1 MASLHQLRCFL
12 AAHRLGSFTAAAAE
26 LGLSQPSVSE
36 QVRLLERHLRTALF
50 VRAGRGLTPTEAG
63 TTFAPYAERALGVVS
78 DGLAAVRSVR
88 DLESGTV
95 RLGVFGTARTYFGGD
110 LAADILAR
118 YPNVRIE
125 LIGQNSTEVVSMVRA
140 GQLEAGL
147 VTLPVDDEQLTVA
160 PVARDENV
168 YVSAEPPA
176 GPVSTEQLLRARLVL
191 AQATWGP
198 ADSTRRQL
206 IERAQAIGAHLLPAI
221 DVEDDETAL
230 ELAARGLADA
240 VTPRGLLRRLAPQF
254 PALRWVSLRPRLWER
269 FAVVQRAGHQ
279 PSPSTRVGLELA
291 VARLR
296 AAVGD
301 GHDGPGPSGR

>member
-110 LAADILAR
+110 LAANILAR

-206 IERAQAIGAHLLPAI
+206 IERARRVRRPPRRAAWPPRAPGRPGWTGTAGGRRAAPPRTAPRAGA
-221 DVEDDETAL
+221 
-230 ELAARGLADA
+230 AARPSA
-240 VTPRGLLRRLAPQF
+240 APGTAG
-254 PALRWVSLRPRLWER
+254 PAG
-269 FAVVQRAGHQ
+269 RA
-279 PSPSTRVGLELA
+279 PW
-291 VARLR
+291 
-296 AAVGD
+296 
-301 GHDGPGPSGR
+301 